1 MEYPSAIQKIEK
13 SNLVDNVIRQMQG
26 LIQGGVWKEGD
37 KIASENQLAKD
48 FNVSRVVIREALQ
61 SLRSRNMIITRHG
74 LGSFVCNPNNFSAP
88 TEGSDL
94 LEISEDDYLSLCE
107 LRACVENRAIQLSV
121 EYGTQE
127 DFDRI
132 YDALQRMKNS
142 AHNSVEFTT
151 ADLDFH
157 MAIVDSG
164 HSKLLIKAYHSCQSE
179 LFFILQEMNRVRDSP
194 TYALATHQGIYEA
207 IAARD
212 AKRALALFKD
222 MGKFNKARYASM
234 FKDSIHR

>member
-1 MEYPSAIQKIEK
+1 MEYLSAIHKIEK
-13 SNLVDNVIRQMQG
+13 SKLVDNVIEQMQG
-26 LIQGGVWKEGD
+26 MIQRGVWKEGD

-74 LGSFVCNPNNFSAP
+74 LGSFVCNPNNFSDA
-88 TEGSDL
+88 TEEGDL

-132 YDALQRMKNS
+132 RDALQRMKESSNNS
-142 AHNSVEFTT
+142 AEFTE

-157 MAIVDSG
+157 LAIVDSG

-179 LFFILQEMNRVRDSP
+179 LYFILQEMNRVRDSP
-194 TYALATHQGIYEA
+194 TYALSSHQEIYDA
-207 IAARD
+207 IAGRD
-212 AKRALALFKD
+212 AKRALACLKD
-222 MGKFNKARYASM
+222 MEKFNKARYATM
-234 FKDSIHR
+234 FKKNRKE

>member
-1 MEYPSAIQKIEK
+1 MDYSSAIHKIEK
-13 SNLVDNVIRQMQG
+13 SKLVDNVIKQMQG

-37 KIASENQLAKD
+37 KIASENQLARD

-74 LGSFVCNPNNFSAP
+74 LGSFVCNPNNFSGP

-121 EYGTQE
+121 ENGTRE

-132 YDALQRMKNS
+132 YEALQRMRDS
-142 AHNSVEFTT
+142 ADNLAEFTS

-157 MAIVDSG
+157 MAIVDGG
-164 HSKLLIKAYHSCQSE
+164 HSKLLIKAYHSCRNE
-179 LFFILQEMNRVRDSP
+179 LFFILREMNRVRDSP
-194 TYALATHQGIYEA
+194 TYAISTHQEIYEA
-207 IAARD
+207 IVARD
-212 AKRALALFKD
+212 AKRALTLFKD

-234 FKDSIHR
+234 FKGGRYT